1 MAKRK
6 INKSGAIR
14 DYLTDHPEAGPTEV
28 MAALAEKKIKVSATH
43 VSNVK
48 SRIASGASV
57 GVRGVGRPRKNA
69 ADDTNLIPSAV
80 NTVNELM
87 KANTYANSV
96 GGIQRGISI
105 LNVLAKIKA

>member
-1 MAKRK
+1 MAKKDQQERRD
-6 INKSGAIR
+6 SGLSHGSPGSQADR
-14 DYLTDHPEAGPTEV
+14 SDGG
-28 MAALAEKKIKVSATH
+28 ALPRKIKVSATH

-80 NTVNELM
+80 NTVN
-87 KANTYANSV
+87 S
-96 GGIQRGISI
+96 
-105 LNVLAKIKA
+105 